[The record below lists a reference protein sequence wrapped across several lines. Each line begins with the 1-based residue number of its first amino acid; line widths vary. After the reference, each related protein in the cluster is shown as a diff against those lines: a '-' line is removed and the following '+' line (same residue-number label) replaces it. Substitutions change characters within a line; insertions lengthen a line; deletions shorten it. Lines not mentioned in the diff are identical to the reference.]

1 MSKWED
7 MTLFDIQLKGM
18 EEYVNQE
25 EDKVLAIL
33 SEVLGKKG
41 YDNYE
46 LMISKT
52 NEISPELS

>member
-33 SEVLGKKG
+33 SEFSKKR
-41 YDNYE
+41 
-46 LMISKT
+46 L
-52 NEISPELS
+52 

>member
-1 MSKWED
+1 MLNPKALPTAGVGMSKWED

-33 SEVLGKKG
+33 SEVLGKKV
-41 YDNYE
+41 
-46 LMISKT
+46 MITTS
-52 NEISPELS
+52 